1 MLLNISLIQYYN
13 PNSKMPQ
20 HLITFFNNTSL
31 PINIAT
37 WYNEDYLSEYITKLV
52 LSNSSVEIRSETGE
66 YYLDTYL
73 YDQTLCEEWK
83 AAGYKLGNEM
93 GKFRDHPSYSGE
105 YAWNVHDDFE
115 IVFDLEKRTAIF
127 SKKDLK
133 TNT

>member
-1 MLLNISLIQYYN
+1 
-13 PNSKMPQ
+13 MPQ